1 MADTMDF
8 GSNLRARAF
17 LLLKMLENSA
27 RRRRRRRMQTVLAAR
42 RRQMITVCAL
52 SLLLV
57 MHHRVVATRQ
67 YNRNTNIR
75 CHHRLV
81 CPPSR
86 HYSPA
91 KHYFA
96 HALE

>member
-1 MADTMDF
+1 
-8 GSNLRARAF
+8 
-17 LLLKMLENSA
+17 
-27 RRRRRRRMQTVLAAR
+27 MQTVLAYFAAR

-67 YNRNTNIR
+67 YNRKNIR

-81 CPPSR
+81 GPPSR

>member
-1 MADTMDF
+1 
-8 GSNLRARAF
+8 
-17 LLLKMLENSA
+17 
-27 RRRRRRRMQTVLAAR
+27 MQTVLAYFAAR